1 MKDQPSVCRDRYLPF
16 ILTRFNDEVMK
27 IQKFVSKNGATI
39 NAIPKLK
46 RAYFWHNL
54 FYVRISSNTSLEN
67 GKGTILSSRALP
79 RHVVVS
85 VLQYLL

>member
-39 NAIPKLK
+39 HAISKLE

-54 FYVRISSNTSLEN
+54 LYVRVSSNTSVEN
-67 GKGTILSSRALP
+67 GKGTILSSRALAS
-79 RHVVVS
+79 HVVVS